1 MLIVNENFARWKLA
15 NQLGYMKPFWR
26 KIQENTLIRI
36 RVDDEFKK
44 KRTERL
50 IVPRNVQSC
59 EILNMS
65 KSIKMN
71 SPAFLRTLFLYFE

>member
-26 KIQENTLIRI
+26 KIHENTLIRI

-44 KRTERL
+44 
-50 IVPRNVQSC
+50 
-59 EILNMS
+59 
-65 KSIKMN
+65 IKEQN
-71 SPAFLRTLFLYFE
+71 D